1 MASGSLSSGLEGIEC
16 ETLTR
21 FVLEEQRKHKD
32 ASGDL
37 TLLLSAV
44 QISCK
49 VIESCVRRAG
59 IAKLYGL
66 AGDQNVQGEDQKK
79 LDVIANDAFKMN
91 VQSTEKVSVMVSEE
105 EDLAIV
111 VSNQLTKAKY
121 AIAFDPLDGSS
132 NIDANVSIGTIF
144 SIFRIEDPE
153 NVKTPEDAAN
163 AILQPGRDMVCAG
176 YAMYGSAT
184 NMVIAFQESGVQGFT
199 LDTAIGEFVLTHPNI
214 RIPSKTTIYSC
225 NEGNMGSWSK
235 GIQDYIQSI
244 KFPGDGQK
252 PYSARY
258 VGSMVADVHRTL
270 LYGGIFFYPADKKSP
285 TGKLRLLYEG
295 APMAFLMEKAGG
307 KALLNGTDRV
317 LDVIPTN
324 IHERTP
330 VFLGSP
336 ENVDEIASFLLQ
348 E

>member
-258 VGSMVADVHRTL
+258 VGSMVADVHRSKPPL
-270 LYGGIFFYPADKKSP
+270 SLFFPLESRS
-285 TGKLRLLYEG
+285 RLQI
-295 APMAFLMEKAGG
+295 MF
-307 KALLNGTDRV
+307 
-317 LDVIPTN
+317 
-324 IHERTP
+324 
-330 VFLGSP
+330 
-336 ENVDEIASFLLQ
+336 
-348 E
+348 